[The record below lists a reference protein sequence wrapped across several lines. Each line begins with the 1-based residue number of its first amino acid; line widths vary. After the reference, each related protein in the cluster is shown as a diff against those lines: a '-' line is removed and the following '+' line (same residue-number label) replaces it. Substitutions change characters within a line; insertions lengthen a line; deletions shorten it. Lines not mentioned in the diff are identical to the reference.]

1 MEWHGVRGDEW
12 FGSEEAKEVL
22 ARVPAFAGELAMA
35 LGMWHSRGG
44 ERLLI
49 EREEEG
55 DGEESFEEEEGDET
69 SEEGGSASV
78 NGGTREILEGNET
91 RVGSEGSEET
101 LPG

>member
-49 EREEEG
+49 ERDEG
-55 DGEESFEEEEGDET
+55 EGGEESLEDEEGDET
-69 SEEGGSASV
+69 EEKGGSAEV
-78 NGGTREILEGNET
+78 NGGTRETSEGNET